1 MPFTIIRNDITKV
14 KADAIVNTANPLPQ
28 FAGGTDSAIY
38 KAAGA
43 EELLAERKKAGRINP
58 GEAAATP
65 AFRLPAKYIIHTV
78 GPEWIDGRHGEPDIL
93 RSCYRHSMILAEEL
107 GCESIAF
114 PLISAGIY
122 GFPKE
127 HAMKIALSAIRSHL
141 ETSDMFVTLV
151 VFGQESVQIAS
162 DLTGRIEEY
171 IDDRYMREKSAEEY
185 GSLNGFLSEYIR
197 RNIIVGSA
205 LPPMSML
212 APTDRTET
220 DLAFGIPTA
229 GTKKPSSEDIASPD
243 KASLS
248 EEEEAEVREAPVFSA
263 RKSESSFHMPMAKRK
278 SLEDVVNNLG
288 ESFQQRLLRMID
300 ERGLTDPQV
309 YKRANIDRKLFSKI
323 RCHEDYIPRK
333 KTIVAIAIA
342 LKLNLDDT
350 KDLLA
355 SAGLA
360 LANNSKSD
368 LIVSFCIENGIY
380 DIYEVNTLLFQ
391 FRQPILC

>member
-1 MPFTIIRNDITKV
+1 
-14 KADAIVNTANPLPQ
+14 
-28 FAGGTDSAIY
+28 
-38 KAAGA
+38 
-43 EELLAERKKAGRINP
+43 
-58 GEAAATP
+58 
-65 AFRLPAKYIIHTV
+65 
-78 GPEWIDGRHGEPDIL
+78 
-93 RSCYRHSMILAEEL
+93 
-107 GCESIAF
+107 
-114 PLISAGIY
+114 
-122 GFPKE
+122 
-127 HAMKIALSAIRSHL
+127 
-141 ETSDMFVTLV
+141 
-151 VFGQESVQIAS
+151 
-162 DLTGRIEEY
+162 
-171 IDDRYMREKSAEEY
+171 
-185 GSLNGFLSEYIR
+185 
-197 RNIIVGSA
+197 
-205 LPPMSML
+205 
-212 APTDRTET
+212 
-220 DLAFGIPTA
+220 
-229 GTKKPSSEDIASPD
+229 
-243 KASLS
+243 
-248 EEEEAEVREAPVFSA
+248 
-263 RKSESSFHMPMAKRK
+263 MAKRK